1 MVVLYLRFV
10 TLHFWM
16 SAAPDCAQ
24 NYISRLTHRLWGV
37 HLYVIEDADLKKISF
52 SNVKKNAGLSLE
64 IWRQNLRP
72 TTVKRPNIACDDS
85 VDTGCASECM
95 CPTMT

>member
-1 MVVLYLRFV
+1 M
-10 TLHFWM
+10 
-16 SAAPDCAQ
+16 
-24 NYISRLTHRLWGV
+24 
-37 HLYVIEDADLKKISF
+37 SF

-64 IWRQNLRP
+64 IWRLNLRP

-85 VDTGCASECM
+85 VDTGCASVCM

>member
-1 MVVLYLRFV
+1 MRPYARR
-10 TLHFWM
+10 
-16 SAAPDCAQ
+16 S
-24 NYISRLTHRLWGV
+24 
-37 HLYVIEDADLKKISF
+37 EADEASE
-52 SNVKKNAGLSLE
+52 KKNAGLSLE
-64 IWRQNLRP
+64 IRRQNIRP